1 VRQLGVKL
9 GIGLVVAL
17 IATAATLGAPA
28 YARSHR
34 HHRHH
39 HHTGGGSGTPTPVVA
54 SNACMATPQTATM
67 NLLGAF
73 STSVSCHGLAPLEA
87 ITIDSLLLRGN
98 CAGLNINGAVPPIVV
113 ATDGAGNLSMNIA
126 GFNCLAGT
134 YSVQGVGPI
143 DNIDF
148 PVTLTF

>member
-1 VRQLGVKL
+1 VRQLGVRL

-17 IATAATLGAPA
+17 IATGATLGAPA
-28 YARSHR
+28 YARSH

-39 HHTGGGSGTPTPVVA
+39 HHAAGGGGTPTPVAAV
-54 SNACMATPQTATM
+54 NACAATPQTATM

-73 STSVSCHGLAPLEA
+73 SSSVSCHGLAPLET

-98 CAGLNINGAVPPIVV
+98 CAGLNINGLVPPIAVV
-113 ATDGAGNLSMNIA
+113 TDGAGNLSMNIA
-126 GFNCLAGT
+126 GFNCLAGS

-148 PVTLTF
+148 PIALTF